1 MGFAEGLAS
10 DFDAAGETPLS
21 EANNHATSVMI
32 AALNGVTKTFRS
44 PNSVVNALDDIS
56 LDIHENEFIA
66 LVGPSGSGKTTLLN
80 ILSGLIQPSVGK
92 VRRRSDINRPGGIGM
107 VFQSATLLPWRN
119 VLENVLLP
127 AEIVGMSKTEADT
140 EARALLELVGLTGFE
155 DSLPHQLSGGMQQ
168 RVSLCRALLS
178 APPLLLMDE
187 PFGALDA
194 ISRETMNF
202 ELQRIWMNQKTT
214 VVLVTHSISE
224 ALFLSDRVVALT
236 PRPGKVAGVID
247 NDLPRPRTVHTFE
260 EPKYTEFSLKLREM
274 MKTGESE

>member
-10 DFDAAGETPLS
+10 DFDASGETSQLNPS
-21 EANNHATSVMI
+21 ERAAGVMI
-32 AALNGVTKTFRS
+32 AGLSGVTKTFRS

-56 LDIHENEFIA
+56 LDIYENEFIV

-80 ILSGLIQPSVGK
+80 ILAGLIQPSVGK

-119 VLENVLLP
+119 VLQNVLLP
-127 AEIVGMSKTEADT
+127 AEIFHMSRADAET

-155 DSLPHQLSGGMQQ
+155 EALPHQLSGGMQQ
-168 RVSLCRALLS
+168 RVSLCRALVS
-178 APPLLLMDE
+178 DPPLLLMDE

-202 ELQRIWMNQKTT
+202 ELQRIWMKQKTT
-214 VVLVTHSISE
+214 VVFVTHSISE

-236 PRPGKVAGVID
+236 ARPGKVAGVID

-260 EPKYTEFSLKLREM
+260 EPKYAEYSVKLREM